1 MAKFCERLRELR
13 MERGLKQ
20 REMAEHEQ
28 IQAAAGYDL
37 YDRYFSQL
45 MRYSAYELRAYY
57 ALGLGL
63 RKEEQFGLAVNSY
76 QCYEYATRYPEFP
89 GLIAIADFFDVSL
102 DYLVGRSD
110 IRERR

>member
-1 MAKFCERLRELR
+1 MQDILSNLWCSDNIHQAAYQLREALPGFV
-13 MERGLKQ
+13 EAQ
-20 REMAEHEQ
+20 RDYDALAEQ

-63 RKEEQFGLAVNSY
+63 RKELAQGL
-76 QCYEYATRYPEFP
+76 
-89 GLIAIADFFDVSL
+89 GL
-102 DYLVGRSD
+102 
-110 IRERR
+110 